1 MAIQPTTP
9 RRAGLFSVRN
19 QILLLIIVSSVV
31 PLVLLALVRQDL
43 VRDNAQILVA
53 ENFETISKTQANTF
67 TEFLVEPLRTLEL
80 AAASNI
86 VKNSIFE
93 ANQAL
98 EEQAPNLEER
108 DEAWRQAATNERS
121 TAEIDAMLNSEASA
135 LLTDFTSVHAELAE
149 LFITN
154 AQGAVVASNGTIPTD
169 YLQMDEAWWQAAW
182 NFGNGAIFIDSRTEF
197 DESTGRQGLRLAVP
211 IRAEDRVIGIVR
223 GTFDVRAIT
232 NQLEELQLGETGNTL
247 IVNDQGEI
255 VVADQDSDG
264 RFTFA
269 EAFFAGQAV
278 DELQFIQD
286 NEGET
291 YLAAFSQLGL
301 TSSQPQGE
309 AIDDSLSAN
318 ISTII
323 LTAIEDQNWYVAVL
337 QSEAEALAIINEQ
350 SLGVVLVALTTIG
363 VLILLGYL
371 LASYVTRPVAKLAAA
386 AENIGRDGNWS
397 LDLDIRRN
405 DELGLLSQAFNRMAN
420 TLSSNFA
427 SLEERVNERTKDLE
441 TTADIASAANQ
452 VRELNDLIS
461 LTVNLI
467 RDRFNYYYVQVYLLD
482 ETDTYAILRD
492 GTGYIGRRLLQNNH
506 RLPLDGNSLVAR
518 AIKSGSVSVVQDT
531 SQDPNFLSNELLP
544 DTKSELTIPLRRKN
558 TIIGVLDIQH
568 NQKNTFTEAQQQLF
582 QSLADQLAVTF
593 ENVQLLQNTAL
604 RARQLTRVAEVSIE
618 AASNLNN
625 ETLLKTVVD
634 LTREN
639 FDLYHAH
646 IYLLN
651 PRTKQLELVAGAGEP
666 GDVMVQSGHQIPLER
681 ENSLVAQCARN
692 NKSIIVNDVTENEYF
707 LPNPLLPE
715 TRSELA
721 VPLVVGDEV
730 IGVLDV
736 QSDKVN
742 FFSEEDAS
750 VHTTLA
756 GQIAVVIQNARA
768 YQSLEQA
775 QQSLRESE
783 ERLELAL
790 TGTSDGLWDWD
801 IINNDLFLSPS
812 WKHMLGYEDYE
823 VANSF
828 DTWERLIH
836 PEDREK
842 FTQAISV
849 YLQGSTDSF
858 ELEYRLKHKD
868 GHYVDILARGGA
880 DEDENGNIIRLAGTH
895 TNITERVA
903 AQRELVETNKANE
916 LLYHI
921 SIALNEAETEDD
933 IIQAIAEGGLVD
945 GLSTLTLSIFD
956 ERDYET
962 SSVIQI
968 IAEWSES
975 VGILKGLNI
984 PFDQLPFVHTLDRA
998 TITYATNEDEF
1009 EQFDEV
1015 TQELMHQLNVKAFM
1029 IVPLLIGRR
1038 WLGFLTLYHNQ
1049 EHSYSSR
1056 QVNLLNSL
1064 SRQVAISLERVFH
1077 QRQTAQRVSDLEAVA
1092 EVSTESTSIQQVDTL
1107 LNRIVN
1113 LTNERFGYYHAHIYL
1128 LNDAGDTLVLAAGAG
1143 DVGEKMIAELHS
1155 IPMNAKRSLVARA
1168 ARSMEPIVIQDV
1180 TLEPGFLPNKYLP
1193 NTLSEL
1199 AIPIAYG
1206 DELIGVLDI
1215 QDAQANRFNAIEV
1228 QVKQTLANQ
1237 LAVAIR
1243 NAEAF
1248 ERERQTV
1255 ARLLEVDRL
1264 KQEFLANMSHE
1275 LRTPLN
1281 SIIGYSEV
1289 LLDGVDGKLND
1300 DAQEDVEAIYLSGK
1314 HLLSLINEILDLAKI
1329 EAGQMQLHYK
1339 DFDFKS
1345 AVTDLINQNQILVK
1359 DKPIELKVV
1368 EDEHVPQIEAD
1379 PIRLNQVLLNLI
1391 SNAAKF
1397 TERGS
1402 ITTRY
1407 GMHDDHTLYIRIE
1420 DTGIGMTDADKQR
1433 VFERFHQADGS
1444 STRRA
1449 GGTGLGLTITRQ
1461 LIRMHG
1467 GEIYVESEL
1476 GSGSTF
1482 WFTLPISKEYSEP
1495 VPESTPELQAG
1506 D

>member
-1 MAIQPTTP
+1 MATQPITP

-19 QILLLIIVSSVV
+19 QILLLLIVSSVV
-31 PLVLLALVRQDL
+31 PLVLLGLVRQDL
-43 VRDNAQILVA
+43 VRDNAEVLVA
-53 ENFETISKTQANTF
+53 ENFGIISNTQANAF
-67 TEFLVEPLRTLEL
+67 TEFLIEPLRTLEL

-86 VKNSIFE
+86 VESSILE

-98 EEQAPNLEER
+98 EEQNTNLQER
-108 DEAWRQAATNERS
+108 DEAWTEAAASGLS
-121 TAEIDAMLNSEASA
+121 TAEIDDMLNSEASA
-135 LLTDFTSVHAELAE
+135 LLADFTSVHSELAE

-154 AQGAVVASNGTIPTD
+154 AQGAVIASNGTIPTD
-169 YLQMDEAWWQAAW
+169 YIQSDEAWWQATW
-182 NFGNGAIFIDSRTEF
+182 NFGNGAIFIDSQTEF

-211 IRAEDRVIGIVR
+211 ILAEDGIIGVVR
-223 GTFDVRAIT
+223 STFDVTAIA
-232 NQLEELQLGETGNTL
+232 NQLEELRLGETGETL
-247 IVNDQGEI
+247 ILNNQGHI
-255 VVADQDSDG
+255 VVASQASAG
-264 RFTFA
+264 RFTFP
-269 EAFFAGQAV
+269 EEFFIGQSAN
-278 DELQFIQD
+278 DLHYMQD
-286 NEGET
+286 NTGES
-291 YLAAFSQLGL
+291 YLAAFSQIGRA
-301 TSSQPQGE
+301 SSQPQGE
-309 AIDDSLSAN
+309 LTDDSLSAN
-318 ISTII
+318 ISSRI
-323 LTAIEDQNWYVAVL
+323 LAAIEGQNWYVAVV
-337 QSEAEALAIINEQ
+337 QSEAEALAIVNEQ
-350 SLGVVLVALTTIG
+350 SIGVVLVALTTLG

-405 DELGLLSQAFNRMAN
+405 DELGLLSQAFNRMAS
-420 TLSSNFA
+420 TLSSSFA

-452 VRELNDLIS
+452 VREIGDLIS

-467 RDRFNYYYVQVYLLD
+467 RDRFNYYYVQVYLID
-482 ETDTYAILRD
+482 ETQTYAVLRD
-492 GTGYIGRRLLQNNH
+492 GTGYIGRRLLQKNH
-506 RLPLDGNSLVAR
+506 RLSLDGNSLVAR
-518 AIKSGSVSVVQDT
+518 ALKSGSVSVVQDT
-531 SQDPNFLSNELLP
+531 SQDPNFLANELLP

-558 TIIGVLDIQH
+558 AIIGVLDIQH
-568 NQKNTFTEAQQQLF
+568 NQTNTFTEDQQQLF

-593 ENVQLLQNTAL
+593 ENVQLLQDTAL

-618 AASNLNN
+618 AASNLND
-625 ETLLKTVVD
+625 EALLKTVVN
-634 LTREN
+634 LTRDN

-651 PRTKQLELVAGAGEP
+651 TRTQQLELVAGAGEP
-666 GDVMVQSGHQIPLER
+666 GDVMVESGHQIPLDR
-681 ENSLVAQCARN
+681 EHSLVAQCARN
-692 NKSIIVNDVTENEYF
+692 NISIIVNNVSENEYF

-721 VPLVVGDEV
+721 VPLVVGEDV

-775 QQSLRESE
+775 QHSLRESE

-801 IINNDLFLSPS
+801 IINNNLYLSPS
-812 WKHMLGYEDYE
+812 WKHMLGYADYE
-823 VANSF
+823 VINSF

-836 PEDREK
+836 PDDMEK
-842 FTQAISV
+842 FTQAIGI
-849 YLQGSTDSF
+849 YLEGSTDSF
-858 ELEYRLKHKD
+858 ELEYRLRHKD

-880 DEDENGNIIRLAGTH
+880 DDDDNGNIVRLAGTH

-903 AQRELVETNKANE
+903 AQRELAETNKANE
-916 LLYHI
+916 LLYHV

-956 ERDYET
+956 KRDYTT
-962 SSVIQI
+962 SSVIQV
-968 IAEWSES
+968 IAEWSDS
-975 VGILKGLNI
+975 AGILKGLNI
-984 PFDQLPFVHTLDRA
+984 PFDQLPFVHTLDRT

-1009 EQFDEV
+1009 SQFDEV

-1064 SRQVAISLERVFH
+1064 SRQVAISLERIFH
-1077 QRQTAQRVSDLEAVA
+1077 QRQTTQRVSDLEAVA
-1092 EVSTESTSIQQVDTL
+1092 QVSTESTSIQQVDTL
-1107 LNRIVN
+1107 LSRIVN

-1128 LNDAGDTLVLAAGAG
+1128 LNNQSDTLVLAAGAG
-1143 DVGEKMIAELHS
+1143 EVGEKMLAERHH

-1168 ARSMEPIVIQDV
+1168 ARSMEPVVIQDV

-1206 DELIGVLDI
+1206 EELIGVLDI

-1237 LAVAIR
+1237 IAVAIR
-1243 NAEAF
+1243 NAQAF

-1255 ARLLEVDRL
+1255 ARLMEVDRL

-1289 LLDGVDGKLND
+1289 LLDGVDGELND

-1329 EAGQMQLHYK
+1329 EAGQMQLLYK
-1339 DFDFKS
+1339 DFDFKA

-1359 DKPIELKVV
+1359 DKPIELKVI
-1368 EDEHVPQIEAD
+1368 EDEPVPQIEAD
-1379 PIRLNQVLLNLI
+1379 PTRLNQILLNLI
-1391 SNAAKF
+1391 SNATKF
-1397 TERGS
+1397 TEQGT

-1407 GMHDDHTLYIRIE
+1407 GMHDDRTLYVRIE
-1420 DTGIGMTDADKQR
+1420 DTGIGMTDTDKQR

-1476 GSGSTF
+1476 GAGSTF
-1482 WFTLPISKEYSEP
+1482 WFTLPISKDYSEP
-1495 VPESTPELQAG
+1495 ISAPQPELQVG